1 MVKYAMLS
9 ELQIKN
15 FALIENTRVN
25 FENGLNVL
33 TGETGAGKS
42 ILLDALRLA
51 LGERLDSSMLREK
64 AGAGMVQAVFLL
76 DKEQLKSAQLSEL
89 LKDGDEYL
97 FLKREFTS
105 DGKSKA
111 TINGELKN
119 LSELKAVGR
128 LLMEIHGQ
136 SDQWTLF
143 EENRQRE
150 FVNRLAGLYDSRKSL
165 LLDYQ
170 KYFERFSTLKR
181 EQNELAQSRMNEER
195 ELDFLNHQIKEIESV
210 SPVEGEDFALQEE
223 KIRLVYGEKISEL
236 AGQALERLD
245 ESDSSASSHVGAAFK
260 FLADWEKIDPGAES
274 FRRELEEI
282 QSLLEEL
289 IRKISDSKDE
299 LSFDSDR
306 LSELDERLHDL
317 DKVKRK
323 YGKTISDVL
332 ISLEEARK
340 KRDAL
345 ANADA
350 TEKDIQMS
358 LNECTKEMDR
368 LSSEISTFR
377 KKAAKELSVTVQN
390 ELKDLAVRHARF
402 ECKVEK
408 IEYSPDGRD
417 RIEFLIS
424 PNEGEPLMPLSKI
437 ASGGEAARMMLAL
450 KKVLAE
456 HDQIP
461 TLVFDEVDASIGGR
475 LGAVIGEKMIEMA
488 KGKQILAVTHLP
500 QIASY
505 ANHHLKVIK
514 LSEKGQT
521 KIEYQSLNEEERIQ
535 ELAHMMDGDRAS
547 KISETHARQMLRQ
560 AQKVAY

>member
-1 MVKYAMLS
+1 MLS